1 MVKRW
6 NTAWGRF
13 LPLSSRICSQI
24 LLALYCIAQMV
35 SPTLWLHV
43 GLCNFFD
50 RNKVEGSARCRRIR
64 WMGLT
69 QRRTRDSFRSLYVR
83 INSKAYACM
92 HASLDSASLAPHA
105 CVIDVACGLHVCWPA
120 YSPVRLLHRAEQRIK
135 QAFTTGTW
143 LTRSQPWAGSII
155 NPTKILI
162 NTIVFRNRARC
173 ARRFWF
179 SPRYQT
185 HQYGRK
191 KNLHADPL
199 PEPCSGEAL
208 SAVE

>member
-1 MVKRW
+1 MLGYAISLTETKLK
-6 NTAWGRF
+6 G
-13 LPLSSRICSQI
+13 LP
-24 LLALYCIAQMV
+24 A
-35 SPTLWLHV
+35 
-43 GLCNFFD
+43 G
-50 RNKVEGSARCRRIR
+50 RRIR

-143 LTRSQPWAGSII
+143 HTQSALGWQH
-155 NPTKILI
+155 
-162 NTIVFRNRARC
+162 
-173 ARRFWF
+173 
-179 SPRYQT
+179 
-185 HQYGRK
+185 HQSYRDLDK
-191 KNLHADPL
+191 YNCFQ
-199 PEPCSGEAL
+199 ESSSMREAL
-208 SAVE
+208 SVFTTVSDSSIWQEEKLAR